1 MLNINKKTDIK
12 NILMSK
18 KNIIASFPVQNTPSE
33 LNNAA
38 KIFNLGIDIFIFD
51 ASFLTSKSALE
62 LGYKL
67 QQLCSLFDI
76 LFFVKDRVD
85 LARLL
90 NAQGIYLDDNSYD
103 VRYAKQLLSFDTVYG
118 GAIESENDNIDEFDF
133 VISKKSLNT
142 IKPCYTDVLYSP
154 KTLSRKVFISTSDI
168 SLIKKYRKIIYGCD
182 CENEIS

>member
-1 MLNINKKTDIK
+1 MLNINRKTDIK
-12 NILMSK
+12 NLLLSK

-33 LNNAA
+33 LNHIA

-51 ASFLTSKSALE
+51 TTYLTSKSALE

-67 QQLCSLFDI
+67 QQLSSLFDI

-90 NAQGIYLDDNSYD
+90 NAQGIYLDNDSYD
-103 VRYAKQLLSFDTVYG
+103 VRYAKQLLSFDTLYG
-118 GAIESENDNIDEFDF
+118 GSIETENDNIDEFDF
-133 VISKKSLNT
+133 VISKKSLNI
-142 IKPCYTDVLYSP
+142 IKPCYTDIMVSP
-154 KTLSRKVFISTSDI
+154 KTLSRKIFISTPDI
-168 SLIKKYRKIIYGCD
+168 ALIKKYRKAIYGLD